1 MAGLAGGLLAAS
13 SAQAVPVVLY
23 LRSGDRVSGE
33 IVAES
38 PERITLQSPS
48 LGRIRILQTEIE
60 HRTAP
65 GAPAP
70 GIAVSAPATP
80 TILAPTA
87 PVPKPVVT
95 AAPAAAPKSAT
106 STTGPGAVASATSTP
121 PAPVPPPS
129 LWWLPGWVRPLT
141 TNWHGN
147 VQLGMDLGFGTTDRQ
162 TFYANAT
169 LNHAYDR
176 FRNLVT
182 LRSAYGVA
190 EGPVSVLMPQ
200 GNVQTANSLEG
211 LLKTDFDLGVRRKI
225 YLYHQTGAGFDEIRR
240 YNLRVED
247 GAGLGYKLI
256 DTPRLSLN
264 TEAGGQYQH
273 FAYLNGP
280 LFQPYLLDHDIFS
293 ARLGESL
300 IWRAS
305 NKVTIT
311 QKLQITP
318 NVQDFGDFRARF
330 DLSLSYPLL
339 KRITLS
345 LNVFDEYES
354 RPAATVDKNQLQVQS
369 TVGVT
374 F

>member
-1 MAGLAGGLLAAS
+1 M
-13 SAQAVPVVLY
+13 VLY
-23 LRSGDRVSGE
+23 LRNGDRVSGE
-33 IVAES
+33 ILAES
-38 PERITLQSPS
+38 PDRITLESPT
-48 LGRIRILQTEIE
+48 LGRVRILQSEVD
-60 HRTAP
+60 HRARP
-65 GAPAP
+65 GAEPVVLPPPAP
-70 GIAVSAPATP
+70 PAV
-80 TILAPTA
+80 PTA
-87 PVPKPVVT
+87 PVAAASPTSPSKPAVPPRPTAPSVPT
-95 AAPAAAPKSAT
+95 TAAAAGATPPPAAPAAPSWV
-106 STTGPGAVASATSTP
+106 PGWV
-121 PAPVPPPS
+121 
-129 LWWLPGWVRPLT
+129 PGWVRPLT

-247 GAGLGYKLI
+247 GAGLGYKLL
-256 DTPRLSLN
+256 DTARFSLN

-280 LFQPYLLDHDIFS
+280 QFQPYLLDHDIFS
-293 ARLGESL
+293 ARVGESL
-300 IWRAS
+300 IWRAP
-305 NKVTIT
+305 NKVTVT

-318 NVQDFGDFRARF
+318 NVQDVGDFRARF
-330 DLSLSYPLL
+330 DLSVSYPLL
-339 KRITLS
+339 KSITLS

-369 TVGVT
+369 TVGLT